1 MHHPLEVVAIDPIES
16 QRHQCGPDGTDG
28 PFGKGDMV
36 RNAAHEREGLPVQV
50 HDGYVCRAHD
60 AFTLSSRCPMQHR
73 STGEVSASMDQ
84 RHTFQQSC
92 QNLMQRSG
100 CLTQLASLAWRWTGI
115 PPNARLQSTSVV

>member
-1 MHHPLEVVAIDPIES
+1 
-16 QRHQCGPDGTDG
+16 
-28 PFGKGDMV
+28 MV

-73 STGEVSASMDQ
+73 STGEVPASMDQ
-84 RHTFQQSC
+84 RDTFQQFEF
-92 QNLMQRSG
+92 LALPEVMQRSG
-100 CLTQLASLAWRWTGI
+100 CLTQLASLAWRWTGT